1 MITTFLNILLFSA
14 HFLFLFFVDSPFT
27 HSFRIRFH
35 FLIDIAM
42 TLCVVSFVC
51 DENYFLPF
59 ESLSAFFL
67 ISGQKREKS
76 FIYFI

>member
-27 HSFRIRFH
+27 SSFRIRFH

-51 DENYFLPF
+51 DENDYFLPF
-59 ESLSAFFL
+59 ESLSAFFFPD
-67 ISGQKREKS
+67 KKEKALFTLS
-76 FIYFI
+76 